1 MHSERRRG
9 SGAGLGKVAWPRAP
23 GPGSGL
29 GAEFGAAAAA
39 AEPAVAP
46 ASCGAPLGAFE
57 MSQWS
62 PPHLVPFREQDKE
75 NVLKMLKLTFDSNRQ
90 VTIRW
95 SALLPKLLLFSAQ
108 TVFLS
113 LLGLG
118 FQGFLSFFLLSGR
131 TSKLFKAVAGGLQS
145 RRGSGGGFLRQA
157 RPGTHVL

>member
-46 ASCGAPLGAFE
+46 AACGAPLGAFE
-57 MSQWS
+57 TSQWS

-75 NVLKMLKLTFDSNRQ
+75 NVLK
-90 VTIRW
+90 
-95 SALLPKLLLFSAQ
+95 
-108 TVFLS
+108 
-113 LLGLG
+113 
-118 FQGFLSFFLLSGR
+118 
-131 TSKLFKAVAGGLQS
+131 
-145 RRGSGGGFLRQA
+145 
-157 RPGTHVL
+157 